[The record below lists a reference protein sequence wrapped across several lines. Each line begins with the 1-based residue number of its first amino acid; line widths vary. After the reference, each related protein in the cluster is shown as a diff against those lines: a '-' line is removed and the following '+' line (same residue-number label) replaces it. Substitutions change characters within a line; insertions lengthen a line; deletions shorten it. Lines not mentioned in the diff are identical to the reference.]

1 MEYIKNRKLNQRKL
15 IEYLEEI
22 EPFETPK
29 EYLEQ
34 YQTNATVA
42 GEMLHYI
49 SNKIDDFD
57 LCRVV
62 DLGCGTGILGIAAS
76 LCGAQ

>member
-1 MEYIKNRKLNQRKL
+1 MENFKKRIKQRNL

-22 EPFETPK
+22 EAFEEPK
-29 EYLEQ
+29 EHLEQ

-42 GEMLHYI
+42 GEMMHYI
-49 SNKIDDFD
+49 SNNTEDFE